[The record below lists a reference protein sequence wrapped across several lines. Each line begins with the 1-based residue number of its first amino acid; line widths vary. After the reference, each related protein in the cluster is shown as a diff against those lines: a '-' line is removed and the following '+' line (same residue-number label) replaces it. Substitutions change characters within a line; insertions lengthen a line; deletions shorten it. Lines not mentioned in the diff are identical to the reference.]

1 MRQKM
6 RAVSFPDE
14 LWNAAKDAAEGVG
27 MSTSELVRRG
37 TAREISYAKMR
48 AIKLAVKRAQEAGK

>member
-1 MRQKM
+1 MKM

-14 LWNAAKDAAEGVG
+14 LWDSAVAAAESAD
-27 MSTSELVRRG
+27 MSTAELIRRG

-48 AIKLAVKRAQEAGK
+48 AIKQAVKKAQEMGR